1 MAKGERIKALRE
13 QFGMTQD
20 ELAEKIG
27 TTKQTVY
34 KYEMG
39 IITNVPSD
47 KIEAMADLF
56 GVSPSY
62 LMGWDDQDQTSG
74 QQNGYYIDPETVE
87 KIHEIYEVPE
97 LRIIFDAKRDL
108 SPEDLEFVVKTIGIL
123 KGASNDD

>member
-1 MAKGERIKALRE
+1 MANRIKELR
-13 QFGMTQD
+13 QQLNMTLLDVAEKLGVSEGTVQRYESGNIKNLKYD
-20 ELAEKIG
+20 TMVSLAEI
-27 TTKQTVY
+27 
-34 KYEMG
+34 
-39 IITNVPSD
+39 
-47 KIEAMADLF
+47 F
-56 GVSPSY
+56 GCTPAY

-123 KGASNDD
+123 KGSNNDD

>member
-1 MAKGERIKALRE
+1 MANRIKELR
-13 QFGMTQD
+13 QQLNMTLLDVAEKLGVSEGTVQRYESGNIKNLKYD
-20 ELAEKIG
+20 TMVSLAEI
-27 TTKQTVY
+27 
-34 KYEMG
+34 
-39 IITNVPSD
+39 
-47 KIEAMADLF
+47 F
-56 GVSPSY
+56 GCTPAY

-108 SPEDLEFVVKTIGIL
+108 NPEDLEFVIKTIGIL